1 MIDNREQQKPEDT
14 RAVEQGGSYKNS
26 DKNAHHHITHD
37 RDMDDEKSTIEE
49 SERHKGR
56 QQQETPGKTPAN
68 S

>member
-37 RDMDDEKSTIEE
+37 RNMDDEKNSIEY
-49 SERHKGR
+49 SERSEGR
-56 QQQETPGKTPAN
+56 QEKETSGKTPGN

>member
-26 DKNAHHHITHD
+26 DKNAHHHVSHEK
-37 RDMDDEKSTIEE
+37 DMDHEKSNIENSKR
-49 SERHKGR
+49 SEDR
-56 QQQETPGKTPAN
+56 QQNIPGAQTSK